1 RNNKFELCEL
11 CTGFS
16 FSFLVFHRVTTRVN
30 DAANSGSIR
39 LWYPIPFQRRL
50 RGEGKL
56 QLLRGKNV
64 SRRGEVELRLFLQG
78 EVELRLFLR
87 GKNVLRRGRSS
98 CGCFCKGRSSCDCFC
113 EERMSREGG
122 GRVATVAR

>member
-64 SRRGEVELRLFLQG
+64 SRRGRSSCSCFCEVISSREGGGRVAVVSARGGRVAIVFARKECLAKREVELRLFLQG
-78 EVELRLFLR
+78 NIFSR
-87 GKNVLRRGRSS
+87 GKVN
-98 CGCFCKGRSSCDCFC
+98 
-113 EERMSREGG
+113 
-122 GRVATVAR
+122 